1 MDEAE
6 KKLLLLR
13 WPALKRELTVRTK
26 KPLFYPGFVIF
37 FLVAILGLAP
47 AGFWIEVF
55 LYFMSCSEDATAIRN
70 AFVSFVPAFVA
81 ATCMQLI
88 WAEEKKSI
96 RAFAVL
102 LLAICMLGLVFCRST
117 YISDLAA
124 IVWGTL
130 STLTAW
136 WMWWIANANQKE
148 FQEEEPDS
156 SINPLGG
163 PGLDRPLSGDLTGFT
178 V

>member
-1 MDEAE
+1 VDEAE

-13 WPALKRELTVRTK
+13 WPALKRELSARTK
-26 KPLFYPGFVIF
+26 KPFFYPGFVIF
-37 FLVAILGLAP
+37 FVVAILGLAP
-47 AGFWIEVF
+47 AGFWIEVY
-55 LYFMSCSEDATAIRN
+55 LYLMSCSTDPTAIRN
-70 AFVSFVPAFVA
+70 SFVSFVPAFVA

-102 LLAICMLGLVFCRST
+102 LLAICVLGLVLCRS
-117 YISDLAA
+117 SHLGDSAA
-124 IVWGTL
+124 IAWGTV

-156 SINPLGG
+156 SSNPIGG
-163 PGLDRPLSGDLTGFT
+163 TIAERPLIGDLTGFK